1 MKEKIIILKGNEK
14 GDGGVVEKRTNL
26 PLGSVKILPGACAP
40 LP

>member
-1 MKEKIIILKGNEK
+1 MKEKMIILKDDGK

-26 PLGSVKILPGACAP
+26 PLGSVKILPGACAL

>member
-1 MKEKIIILKGNEK
+1 MKEKMIILKDNEK

>member
-1 MKEKIIILKGNEK
+1 MKEKVIILKDNKK
-14 GDGGVVEKRTNL
+14 GDGGVVKKRLNL